1 MDGEVFP
8 RRPLEHLF
16 RLLPVLIVIP
26 IVALALGVYVLSLQP
41 PTYTSRA
48 TLWVTESGTPNGA
61 DKILGAENPWATPSQ
76 RQVDSFNQL
85 LASDTFALAVAQ
97 RSGLLEGASDR
108 ETDWR
113 TIDYL
118 QREADARA
126 TVRESFTIYSGGT
139 NLMIIVGRA
148 NDPDRTLAL
157 TEAATSLYLERVS
170 TEATRKT
177 DLAVSFY
184 QQRVDG
190 ARTTLDQLD
199 RELAAYVA
207 AHPRPVN
214 GPAPFDLAF
223 ERLQALFEAQNT
235 LVTQLQQQLEL
246 AQLDAETALE
256 GQKVRYA
263 LLDAPAL
270 PNTPDRLG
278 LRKQAMPLA
287 YALGAAGA
295 MAAGLWYVSMATD
308 HSVRSSEDL
317 NDLGVPVLA
326 FLPEFDSRSLR
337 PWGLRQL
344 LRRDVTYARR
354 MAADLRPQP
363 QQLERGA

>member
-1 MDGEVFP
+1 MFII
-8 RRPLEHLF
+8 
-16 RLLPVLIVIP
+16 PVA
-26 IVALALGVYVLSLQP
+26 ALAFALYVLSLQP

-48 TLWVTESGTPNGA
+48 TLWVTESGTPGGG
-61 DKILGAENPWATPSQ
+61 DKVLGAENAWASPSQ

-97 RSGLLEGASDR
+97 RGGLLEGASDR

-113 TIDYL
+113 TIDYV
-118 QREADARA
+118 QREADART
-126 TVRESFTIYSGGT
+126 TVRQSFSVYSGGT

-148 NDPDRTLAL
+148 NDPDQSLAL
-157 TEAATSLYLERVS
+157 TEAATSLYLDRVS
-170 TEATRKT
+170 NEATRKT

-190 ARTTLDQLD
+190 ARSTLDHVD
-199 RELAAYVA
+199 RELASYVA

-223 ERLQALFEAQNT
+223 ERLQAQFEAQNS

-270 PNTPDRLG
+270 PTTPDRLG

-295 MAAGLWYVSMATD
+295 LAAGLWYVSLATD

-326 FLPEFDSRSLR
+326 FLPEFDSRSFR